1 MELPTNAVDASRHQ
15 FEFDDASIDDAPV
28 IVLLLSPQGI
38 IQRVNAYFQR
48 LTGYGSDEVRG
59 KDWFDTFLPERNR
72 DRIRALFAAAS
83 LGSPTD
89 GNVNS
94 IVTRNGEERE
104 IEWSSTV
111 IRDKNGRMISLLAIG
126 VDITDRKKAEA
137 ALQASQTMLLE
148 AQQIAGIGSWELDL
162 IDGRLTWSDQ
172 IYKTFELDKNGFGAS
187 YEAFLNIV
195 HPDDRNAVNKAYTE
209 SVAGRTPYRIVHR
222 LQMPD
227 GRIKWVEERGQTW
240 YDETGTPLRSAG
252 TVQDITE
259 LKLGEDALSAARAN
273 LTDAIESIDHA
284 ILLFDGNDRLIVFN
298 HHFVEYFPALAN
310 SIEVGAS
317 FTDLLRAAFDR
328 SAIVIPSGQDKESL
342 IAARLAK
349 HRRPDGKPLDWRLAD
364 GRILRITEYP
374 SREGGVIVILVDVTA
389 QFQIESQ
396 LREAQK
402 MEAIGK
408 LTGGLAHDFNNYL
421 GVVIG
426 NLELLR
432 IAGTDEA
439 ARSKFIDRAM
449 AGLERASELT
459 KSLLAFSRRQPLNP
473 QLVEV
478 NRRIQE
484 IVKLLRRTIG
494 EDIEIVTDLA
504 PDLWLVAV
512 DGPQLDSSIVNLA
525 NNARDA
531 MSRGGTIA
539 IGSRN
544 THFDRAR
551 ASSRPGVLVGD
562 YVLISVSDTGEGMSP
577 DVLAHAFEPFFTTK
591 GPAHGT
597 GLGLSMVYGFVSQS
611 GGHIAIHNDPGGLTV
626 RIYLPRAGANE
637 MRDTQEHAS
646 DASKAGTELIL
657 LVEDN
662 EDVRE
667 TAAAQLASLGYQ
679 VIEAANGDAAL
690 AILERCESP
699 VELLFTDVVMPGS
712 MNGYA
717 LADLVSER
725 WPRTKILLS
734 SGYVGDVSRVDAQR
748 GSRWPLLT
756 KPYHRDDLARTIK
769 DILG

>member
-1 MELPTNAVDASRHQ
+1 MRFYTMNSPMNAADNSRRN
-15 FEFDDASIDDAPV
+15 FEFDDASIDAAPV
-28 IVLLLSPQGI
+28 IVLLLSPQGV

-59 KDWFDTFLPERNR
+59 KDWFDTFLPERDR
-72 DRIRALFAAAS
+72 DRIRSLFAAAS
-83 LGSPTD
+83 LGSPTR
-89 GNVNS
+89 GNVNA
-94 IVTRNGEERE
+94 IVIRGGEERE
-104 IEWSSTV
+104 IEWSDTV
-111 IRDKNGRMISLLAIG
+111 IRDESGQMTSLLAIG

-162 IDGRLTWSDQ
+162 IDDRLTWSDQ
-172 IYKTFELDKNGFGAS
+172 IYKTFELDKDRFSAS
-187 YEAFLNIV
+187 YEAFLNTV
-195 HPDDRNAVNKAYTE
+195 HPDDRDAVNKAYTE
-209 SVAGRTPYRIVHR
+209 SVVDRAPYRIVHR

-227 GRIKWVEERGQTW
+227 GRIKWVEERGRTW
-240 YDETGTPLRSAG
+240 YDEIGTPLRSAG

-259 LKLGEDALSAARAN
+259 LKLGESALAVARSN

-284 ILLFDGNDRLIVFN
+284 ILLFDGADRLIVFN
-298 HHFVEYFPALAN
+298 HHFVEYFPVLAN
-310 SIEVGAS
+310 SVAVGAS
-317 FTDLLRAAFDR
+317 FADLLRTAFDR
-328 SAIVIPSGQDKESL
+328 SAIVVPPGQGKESL
-342 IAARLAK
+342 IEARLAK
-349 HRRPDGKPLDWRLAD
+349 HRHPDGKPLDWQLAD
-364 GRILRITEYP
+364 GRVLRVTEYP

-389 QFQIESQ
+389 QFQIEYQ

-473 QLVEV
+473 QPVDV

-531 MSRGGTIA
+531 MPRGGTIS
-539 IGSRN
+539 IESRN
-544 THFDRAR
+544 MHFGRAD
-551 ASSRPGVLVGD
+551 ASSRPGALIGD

-577 DVLAHAFEPFFTTK
+577 DVLVHAFEPFFTTK

-597 GLGLSMVYGFVSQS
+597 GLGLSMVYGFVNQS

-626 RIYLPRAGANE
+626 RIYLPRTGTNE
-637 MRDTQEHAS
+637 MRDTKEHAPDTYKTGKYS
-646 DASKAGTELIL
+646 
-657 LVEDN
+657 
-662 EDVRE
+662 
-667 TAAAQLASLGYQ
+667 
-679 VIEAANGDAAL
+679 
-690 AILERCESP
+690 
-699 VELLFTDVVMPGS
+699 
-712 MNGYA
+712 
-717 LADLVSER
+717 
-725 WPRTKILLS
+725 TK
-734 SGYVGDVSRVDAQR
+734 
-748 GSRWPLLT
+748 
-756 KPYHRDDLARTIK
+756 
-769 DILG
+769 